1 MTKEAFEGAVSWNF
15 GICLLLAGRVES
27 GRMEVSK
34 VVYAVRL
41 AKGLSWLHKV
51 AERRMGRGG
60 VRFGKRMGSWLLKA
74 M

>member
-1 MTKEAFEGAVSWNF
+1 
-15 GICLLLAGRVES
+15 
-27 GRMEVSK
+27 MEVSK

-51 AERRMGRGG
+51 AEGRMGRGG